1 MKAEGH
7 HNVTFGHSLEKNG
20 CSWCLSVTMRAV
32 GIQCHDALQ
41 GQRVSPPR
49 ILQRRK
55 RNAVLSVAQQGC
67 S

>member
-32 GIQCHDALQ
+32 GIQCHDAS
-41 GQRVSPPR
+41 R
-49 ILQRRK
+49 
-55 RNAVLSVAQQGC
+55 C
-67 S
+67 STGTTREPASHTAEKET